1 MIRKTILF
9 TMVLFATSVIAENES
24 TYDPTDGSVE
34 LPEVIFLGQEQGTE
48 YFVKMEQSEQSNS
61 IFKVTEATPDEE
73 GIEDSDENRVIYD
86 PETGLVEIPLIFVRS
101 IEDPE
106 MVTPYSVKMQRQEDS
121 GFFEAFDPV
130 EISFDDLDAKI
141 ASQSVSPKNR
151 VSLKKSTSKVIRC
164 ERQLNTPKQTPS
176 TRFFWRTDCPSGWHP
191 TS

>member
-1 MIRKTILF
+1 MIRKMILF
-9 TMVLFATSVIAENES
+9 TMVLFATSVLAENES

-34 LPEVIFLGQEQGTE
+34 LPEVVFLGQEQGTE
-48 YFVKMEQSEQSNS
+48 YFVKMQQREALNFEVL
-61 IFKVTEATPDEE
+61 KATPDVE
-73 GIEDSDENRVIYD
+73 GLIDSDENRVTYD
-86 PETGLVEIPLIFVRS
+86 PESGQVEIPLIFVRS

-151 VSLKKSTSKVIRC
+151 VSAKSSTGRVLQCAKTIFYGGRVR
-164 ERQLNTPKQTPS
+164 S
-176 TRFFWRTDCPSGWHP
+176 TRRYFWRKDCPAGWNEV
-191 TS
+191 